1 MLHAAQ
7 DHRVAEPSHEAGV
20 DPIGVGVLV
29 GLAVGCVAGIAVGLT
44 LAPQDIAWPLITTL
58 FGLFGGLCAG
68 AALGVIVD
76 LRQQN
81 SRLPRRRS

>member
-7 DHRVAEPSHEAGV
+7 DRRLARPSHGAGV
-20 DPIGVGVLV
+20 DPIGLGALV
-29 GLAVGCVAGIAVGLT
+29 GLAAGCVVGIAAGLT

-68 AALGVIVD
+68 AAVGVVID

-81 SRLPRRRS
+81 SRLPCRRS